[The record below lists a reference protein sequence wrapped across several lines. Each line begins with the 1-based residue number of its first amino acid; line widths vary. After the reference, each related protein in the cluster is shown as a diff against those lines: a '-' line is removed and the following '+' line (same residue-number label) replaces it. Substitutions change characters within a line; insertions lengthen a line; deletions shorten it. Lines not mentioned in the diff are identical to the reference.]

1 MHPPEELKLTPE
13 IRAEVDKMDIACDRL
28 EGVPVVDPRPT
39 VADLERVIGPL
50 SVSTPLGRSE
60 RGTHTIRKT
69 ARALG
74 KMPVEVELTDTG
86 RQAIQARTGN
96 CDGCGKRGVEVRVLR
111 APALHDSPVALCAVC
126 VGELSQDDDIRALL
140 HASGD
145 EPDPKC
151 DRCCVAFSAADA
163 LTCRECDW
171 TLCPE
176 CAPQHGCKP
185 KPD

>member
-1 MHPPEELKLTPE
+1 MHPPEELQLTPE
-13 IRAEVDKMDIACDRL
+13 IRAEVDKMDIACDRM

-50 SVSTPLGRSE
+50 PVSTPMGRSE

-74 KMPVEVELTDTG
+74 KMPVEVELTDAG

-96 CDGCGKRGVEVRVLR
+96 CDCCGAREVPVRVLR
-111 APALHDSPVALCAVC
+111 SDGLHGSPVSLCASC
-126 VGELSQDDDIRALL
+126 VAELQEDTGLRELL
-140 HASGD
+140 GQTSD
-145 EPDPKC
+145 LPDPKC
-151 DRCCVAFSAADA
+151 DRCCVTFSAADA
-163 LTCRECDW
+163 LTCPECDW

-176 CAPQHGCKP
+176 CASQHGCKP
-185 KPD
+185 KAD